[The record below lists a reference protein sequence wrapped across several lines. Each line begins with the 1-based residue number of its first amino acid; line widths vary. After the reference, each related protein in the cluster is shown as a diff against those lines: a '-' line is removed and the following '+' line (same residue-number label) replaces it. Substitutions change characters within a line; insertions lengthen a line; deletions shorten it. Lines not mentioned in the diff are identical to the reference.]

1 MMAEPRGRSFKRQTE
16 IPASGS
22 VSFSNS
28 HTSAA
33 AAAAESTREKT
44 TSLKAGRVE
53 LVTDNQWQIHGG
65 TAMGA
70 IARSLSDKKSSV
82 RKLSDSIRVV
92 SLLCQIAISKVLRT
106 F

>member
-33 AAAAESTREKT
+33 AAESTREKT

-53 LVTDNQWQIHGG
+53 LVTDHQWQIHGG

-82 RKLSDSIRVV
+82 RKLSDSVRVV

>member
-33 AAAAESTREKT
+33 AAAESTREKT

-53 LVTDNQWQIHGG
+53 LVTDHQWQIHGG

-82 RKLSDSIRVV
+82 RKLSDSVRVV

>member
-28 HTSAA
+28 HTSA

-82 RKLSDSIRVV
+82 RKLSDSVRVV